1 MILCDSE
8 VQPQGKVGKQTVDFF
23 LWEKEGCVTWGCRA
37 VSKTEAEEVAI
48 EPLLT
53 LKEAEPEQTTGRDWG
68 AANLKASGTGSQES
82 AKTSVASPSY
92 PGQMRA
98 N

>member
-1 MILCDSE
+1 MGDGHPTRAGPQESAQSMNLCN
-8 VQPQGKVGKQTVDFF
+8 QGKGLMDE
-23 LWEKEGCVTWGCRA
+23 WRCRA

-82 AKTSVASPSY
+82 AKTSVASLSY

>member
-1 MILCDSE
+1 MNLCN
-8 VQPQGKVGKQTVDFF
+8 QGKGLMDE
-23 LWEKEGCVTWGCRA
+23 WRCRA

-82 AKTSVASPSY
+82 AKTSVASLSY